1 MNTNLSRNINRGIK
15 NFSVIGSGLMGAG
28 IAQVGAQTGHNV
40 VLYDISDAAL
50 DKARASIETSVKRV
64 AKKMEQDK
72 AEAFIAETLG

>member
-15 NFSVIGSGLMGAG
+15 DFSVIGSGLMGAG

-72 AEAFIAETLG
+72 AEAFIAETLR